1 VTEQI
6 LWPSRLQTVTP
17 LRVGDVDFRPGW
29 RQKHAPMV
37 TVGLAERLENR
48 FACQPL
54 KIGGG
59 VHEASIEEHPSEKGT
74 G

>member
-1 VTEQI
+1 
-6 LWPSRLQTVTP
+6 
-17 LRVGDVDFRPGW
+17 
-29 RQKHAPMV
+29 MV